1 MNCPSLGKLKG
12 QALELACWS
21 SSMLLAE
28 IFTSR
33 ALSEQSAVAGL
44 SRAIQLSVA
53 PVFLLTGITG
63 LLGMFT
69 TRLARIIDRTRFIQ
83 EAMERSD
90 LAQAKRLRGTLEV
103 QRRRTFLI
111 NRAILCTT
119 STALLVAGVI
129 AVMFISAVAALDL
142 TAIVVPVFVLAM
154 ASLIIG
160 LVLFLLEVQLAIR
173 QNPLRYY

>member
-1 MNCPSLGKLKG
+1 MP
-12 QALELACWS
+12 
-21 SSMLLAE
+21 LAE
-28 IFTSR
+28 IITRGSLS
-33 ALSEQSAVAGL
+33 LSETSAVAGL

-69 TRLARIIDRTRFIQ
+69 SRLARIIDRTRLIQ

-90 LAQAKRLRGTLEV
+90 LAQGKRLRNALEV

-119 STALLVAGVI
+119 VTALLVSGVV
-129 AVMFISAVAALDL
+129 AVLFISAVAALDL
-142 TAIVVPVFVLAM
+142 AAIVVPVFVLAM
-154 ASLIIG
+154 GSLIVG
-160 LVLFLLEVQLAIR
+160 LLLFLLEVQLAIR
-173 QNPLRYY
+173 QNPRRYY